1 MSALIRVSIVVT
13 ALLAAA
19 AAQAQTPK
27 PAAQYLMSVSTDSMA
42 VPGMA
47 GAGGGLEG
55 MVGSMAMG
63 GMGMGGG
70 PQRSIWLDLLGPDTP
85 PSPAAEHLI
94 PPGLKMGPSLPLLTP
109 APGKGGTPSGEAKRE
124 DIRILFYWGC
134 GDTIGPGQP
143 KVLDTAKMS
152 AEDYGQVPVSRRGS
166 SVVRLGPRKG
176 WTYGEW
182 PNREKMIQ
190 VPGDGSLQGDH
201 LIKGSYTPDIKFSL
215 DQRRDFMEPV
225 AFTKSEGGLAD
236 AIRLE
241 WRSIPNATGYFMMA
255 TGGSEGKK
263 EIVMWN
269 CSEVQEMGGG
279 LMNYVSPGTV
289 QKYIKDKVVLAPS
302 VARCTIPKGIFK
314 GTDGAMLMFIA
325 YGEEANF
332 AQPPKPADPKAPWN
346 PIWTAKVRLK
356 STGMIP
362 LGMEAGDMAGG
373 RGTEKSDV
381 SKKKDSGKAQ
391 TEPEAADPVKDVVE
405 GAKKIKGLFGF

>member
-1 MSALIRVSIVVT
+1 MRAAIRVSAAVT

-19 AAQAQTPK
+19 AAQAQAPK

-42 VPGMA
+42 MPGMA
-47 GAGGGLEG
+47 AGGGLEG
-55 MVGSMAMG
+55 MAASMAMG

-70 PQRSIWLDLLGPDTP
+70 PQRSLWLDLLGPETP
-85 PSPAAEHLI
+85 PAPAAEHLI
-94 PPGLKMGPSLPLLTP
+94 PPGLKMGASLPLLTP
-109 APGKGGTPSGEAKRE
+109 TPGKGGTAPGDAQRE

-134 GDTIGPGQP
+134 GETVRPGQP

-152 AEDYGQVPVSRRGS
+152 ADDYSQVPVSRRGS
-166 SVVRLGPRKG
+166 SVFRLGPRKG

-201 LIKGSYTPDIKFSL
+201 LIKGNYSPDIKFSL
-215 DQRRDFMEPV
+215 DPGRDFMEPV
-225 AFTKSEGGLAD
+225 AFTRSEGGLAD

-241 WRSIPNATGYFMMA
+241 WKGIATATGYFMMA

-263 EIVMWN
+263 EVIMWN
-269 CSEVQEMGGG
+269 SSEVQEMGGG

-289 QKYIKDKVVLAPS
+289 QKYIKDKVVLAPN
-302 VARCTIPKGIFK
+302 VTRCAIPKGIFK
-314 GTDGAMLMFIA
+314 GTDGAALMFIA
-325 YGEEANF
+325 YGPEANF

-356 STGMIP
+356 STGMLP
-362 LGMEAGDMAGG
+362 LGMEAEEASGG
-373 RGTEKSDV
+373 R
-381 SKKKDSGKAQ
+381 AQ
-391 TEPEAADPVKDVVE
+391 KGQQPKPKEGGQAKTEPEAADPVKDAVE
-405 GAKKIKGLFGF
+405 GAKKLKGLFGF